1 MKKAFIAMLFIFS
14 IMIVGCESGTTEVPP
29 GGPEADA
36 VPDTSEMEAESPADP
51 GPDAE
56 EEAEAEAETD
66 GEG

>member
-14 IMIVGCESGTTEVPP
+14 IMIAGCESGTTEVPP

-51 GPDAE
+51 GPDA
-56 EEAEAEAETD
+56 
-66 GEG
+66 